1 MMIGVLRFAGGALAA
16 LVIGALLTACG
27 AASPA
32 PTATATRTA
41 SPTPTGT
48 PTPAPTLTAVPATE
62 AAAPFVIA
70 PEIAALMRSAPSPE
84 DGDFMPDS
92 ARLVGATGRPQ
103 LIEVFAYD

>member
-1 MMIGVLRFAGGALAA
+1 MIAMLRLAGGALAA
-16 LVIGALLTACG
+16 LLIGALLTACG

-48 PTPAPTLTAVPATE
+48 PTPTLTAVPATE

-70 PEIAALMRSAPSPE
+70 PDIAALMRSAPSPE
-84 DGDFMPDS
+84 EGDFMPDS

-103 LIEVFAYD
+103 LIEVFSYD

>member
-1 MMIGVLRFAGGALAA
+1 MIAILRLAGGALAA
-16 LVIGALLTACG
+16 LVIGALLMACG

-32 PTATATRTA
+32 PTATRTA

-103 LIEVFAYD
+103 LIEVFSYD

>member
-1 MMIGVLRFAGGALAA
+1 MIAILRLAGGALAA

-32 PTATATRTA
+32 PTATRTA

-84 DGDFMPDS
+84 DADFTPDS
-92 ARLVGATGRPQ
+92 ALLVGATGRPQ
-103 LIEVFAYD
+103 LIEVFSYD

>member
-1 MMIGVLRFAGGALAA
+1 MIAILRLAGGALAA

-32 PTATATRTA
+32 PTATRTA

-48 PTPAPTLTAVPATE
+48 PTPTPAPTLMAVPATE

-103 LIEVFAYD
+103 LIEVFSYD